1 MKVGLSIHGKFRVAT
16 ENTIFAMPETA
27 IGLFPDVG
35 SMYWLPRLQGGIGN
49 YIGLTGTRLKA
60 DDLIYSGIAT
70 HYIPSERLS
79 DFKENLVEISK
90 GIHNDGNDEVTKSEV
105 SQLEDILTK
114 YSSQDIDPSQ
124 SFLAKNR
131 TSIDSAFCDVNQVE
145 DIVLNL
151 EQDGGEFGSKTLTQ
165 MRKMSP
171 TSMKVT
177 LEAIKR
183 GNSLRDVASSLVMEY
198 RLSQGFMQH
207 PNSDFY
213 EGIRALLVDKDN
225 SPRWNPTSLE
235 QVSNELVLSFFNSLG
250 DNDLSLPS
258 SKL

>member
-1 MKVGLSIHGKFRVAT
+1 
-16 ENTIFAMPETA
+16 
-27 IGLFPDVG
+27 
-35 SMYWLPRLQGGIGN
+35 
-49 YIGLTGTRLKA
+49 
-60 DDLIYSGIAT
+60 
-70 HYIPSERLS
+70 
-79 DFKENLVEISK
+79 
-90 GIHNDGNDEVTKSEV
+90 
-105 SQLEDILTK
+105 
-114 YSSQDIDPSQ
+114 
-124 SFLAKNR
+124 
-131 TSIDSAFCDVNQVE
+131 
-145 DIVLNL
+145 
-151 EQDGGEFGSKTLTQ
+151 
-165 MRKMSP
+165 
-171 TSMKVT
+171 MKVT

-250 DNDLSLPS
+250 ENDLSLPN